1 MGKIV
6 HTKGNIR
13 SQGVAQGAIC
23 RFCPGS
29 CATSCM
35 RAGYNPYGISID
47 EQRGP
52 FSISLEGFEPL
63 DPPGSDEA
71 GPVEEGI

>member
-6 HTKGNIR
+6 HTKGSIG
-13 SQGVAQGAIC
+13 SQGVAQGAVC

-35 RAGYNPYGISID
+35 RAGFNPYGIRLD

-52 FSISLEGFEPL
+52 FSISLDGFEPL
-63 DPPGSDEA
+63 ESAASCEDDG
-71 GPVEEGI
+71 GEEDR